1 MNTSFKQRVLEVVKK
16 IPKGKTLTYG
26 QVAAEAGNPRAARA
40 VGVILSKNF
49 DPLIPCHR
57 VITADGDVGGYN
69 RGKENKIKLLRE
81 EQSL

>member
-1 MNTSFKQRVLEVVKK
+1 MDTSFKQRVLGIVKK
-16 IPKGKTLTYG
+16 IPKGHTMTYG

-40 VGVILSKNF
+40 VGIILSKNF

-57 VITADGDVGGYN
+57 VITAGGDVGGYN
-69 RGKENKIKLLRE
+69 RGKENKIRLLRE